1 MNFSKPNLNI
11 GVIGSGFMGKT
22 HVYGFAIADRVFDLP
37 YKLNLISIADVNS
50 KVANSAAKK
59 LGFQKATTSQDE
71 VFNDIENLKDRS
83 VQKKSLFGIPL
94 AVKDL
99 IDVKGLPTTYGVP
112 KYKNNVAKKK

>member
-59 LGFQKATTSQDE
+59 LGFQRKRTPASVRVRILERFQLQLQPVAFGMALHLL
-71 VFNDIENLKDRS
+71 VFHQLGFYLRS
-83 VQKKSLFGIPL
+83 HLVL
-94 AVKDL
+94 V
-99 IDVKGLPTTYGVP
+99 
-112 KYKNNVAKKK
+112 N